1 MWITTRSKD
10 EDIFVELLDSA
21 VVSDRPSTRPRK
33 AVALCILHC
42 GVLWQWWWWW
52 WKRPTRV

>member
-21 VVSDRPSTRPRK
+21 VVSDRPSTRPCFHSQIDARINNDNI
-33 AVALCILHC
+33 VEGENI
-42 GVLWQWWWWW
+42 GS
-52 WKRPTRV
+52 